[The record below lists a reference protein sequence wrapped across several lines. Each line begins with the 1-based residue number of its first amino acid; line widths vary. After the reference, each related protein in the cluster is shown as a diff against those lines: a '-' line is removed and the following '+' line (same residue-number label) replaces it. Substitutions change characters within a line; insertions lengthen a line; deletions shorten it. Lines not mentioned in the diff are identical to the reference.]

1 MLFPA
6 PLRLCARICFPAL
19 LREIRPFGRVAI
31 NFLIEHQCPQCGG
44 PIVLEETDRLFTCEF
59 CRVRSFLVQRGSFQ
73 YVFADKA
80 PGGQELLFFPYWRF
94 KGMFFAC
101 TPAGVKHKFM
111 DLSYQA
117 VETNRLPVSV
127 GLRSQ
132 ALKLRFVTP
141 KTEGRFLPPS
151 VSLTQVMEMF
161 DQRFSSGLPKPIVHQ
176 THIGE
181 SLSLIYA
188 PFYLDGKLHDAVL
201 NRPVP
206 GISKDEAEALFVDA
220 GKPRKH
226 IQFLPTLCP
235 SCGWDL
241 TGKRDSLVLQCRNCD
256 TAWQGGKSGLQQIPF
271 AHLPLDAEPLVFMP
285 FWRVR
290 AEVSDLALDTYAD
303 LVKVANLPRAVQ
315 QGWDKIGFRFWAPAF
330 KVRPQTFIRLL
341 TSITLAQP
349 KEEPEKRLPKG
360 SIHPVNLLITEA
372 IESLKINL
380 ATFMKPR
387 RRVMSLLPEVDIRA
401 KSFMLVYVPFVEKH
415 HDLVHPVF
423 QTAIN
428 KNQLRLSNNL

>member
-1 MLFPA
+1 
-6 PLRLCARICFPAL
+6 
-19 LREIRPFGRVAI
+19 
-31 NFLIEHQCPQCGG
+31 
-44 PIVLEETDRLFTCEF
+44 VLEETDRLFTCEF
-59 CRVRSFLVQRGSFQ
+59 CRVKSFLVQRGSFQ

-80 PGGQELLFFPYWRF
+80 PSGKELLFFPYWRF

-101 TPAGVKHKFM
+101 TPAGVKYKFM

-117 VETNRLPVSV
+117 VESNRLPVSV

-161 DQRFSSGLPKPIVHQ
+161 DQRFSHALPKPIVHQ

-201 NRPVP
+201 NRPVT
-206 GISKDEAEALFVDA
+206 GITKDEAEALFAEADN
-220 GKPRKH
+220 PRKH

-235 SCGWDL
+235 ACGWDL
-241 TGKRDSLVLQCRNCD
+241 TGERDSLVLHCKNCD

-285 FWRVR
+285 FWRIR
-290 AEVSDLALDTYAD
+290 ADVSNLALDTYAD
-303 LVKVANLPRAVQ
+303 LVKVANLPKAVQ
-315 QGWDKIGFRFWAPAF
+315 KGWEKIGFRFWAPAF
-330 KVRPQTFIRLL
+330 KVRPQTFVRLL
-341 TSITLAQP
+341 TGTTLAQP
-349 KEEPEKRLPKG
+349 GEEPEKRLPKG
-360 SIHPVNLLITEA
+360 TLHPVNLPITEA

-387 RRVMSLLPEVDIRA
+387 RRVMDILSDVDIRA